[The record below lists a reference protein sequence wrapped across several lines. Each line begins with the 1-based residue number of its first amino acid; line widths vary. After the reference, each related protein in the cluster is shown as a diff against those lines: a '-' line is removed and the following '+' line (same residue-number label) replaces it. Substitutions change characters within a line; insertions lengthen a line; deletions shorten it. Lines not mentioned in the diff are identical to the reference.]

1 MKLAI
6 LLLILA
12 VGMIPISS
20 YADSG
25 EIGYK
30 LLPEKILEYT
40 DGTLQVFVE
49 ADGIMIPLGIVGL
62 KATSTDSEIIKIIGI
77 EPANEY
83 ITNIKIQALKPGE
96 ANIALAA
103 PGFLSQEIPIKVY
116 DNNNF
121 PTQIQMKITPNVF
134 PVDGPKYGYIGV
146 ELLTT
151 GGLPTKAEN
160 DTLIKFSTPNN
171 DIIEL
176 EKDQVLIKK
185 GEYFALN
192 EFKVLRSGDPIIF
205 AETEGMKKI
214 STFIEIQEAAE
225 PYKIQVYAF
234 PSSFTSYS
242 GSSGYLIVQLQDDDG
257 VPVIAGKDA
266 HVSITTTNP
275 DAEKNVSDDFVEIM
289 YNENRL
295 TIKEGSYWAYTSFTP
310 RPDLGDFTEDEF
322 QEYTISASA
331 EDFMA
336 TSTEIT
342 VLHKRVG
349 DDEIGQIKGGILIG
363 EGPGI
368 FHDVPFLTTGKKEL
382 IGAVILE
389 AEIDFIDK
397 LSSFT
402 IDADGKLVQDKILEV
417 GILPVITSKNLEMN
431 VGSSNSK
438 TVNFI
443 NPIIPEGSNSAL
455 VFGNTG
461 TIAPKDCSIE
471 FYLTDNDGV
480 STIIGDPY
488 GPVEDTLSLN
498 VEPLITKI
506 LAGTDFPILGYL
518 MESDS
523 SVDSSGDSD
532 EVSCYEDA
540 IGDEQESGRFGVTQF
555 TEDTILTFSADEYTE
570 IEPISVKQNQ
580 AYALMFAK
588 SNKVGTTTF
597 DIRGSNLVST
607 FTIQSHTTDPTS
619 FDLSYA
625 ESVLPDINT
634 LSALQVLDSAGNP
647 VYAKEDIEII
657 LVSSNE
663 SVMEV
668 PDTLVITK
676 DNYRTIFEI
685 KTLKEGD
692 AEIAILSEDLPLA
705 KFDLNVKGIQPEL
718 KMDISGSG
726 LVGEVMTAKL
736 SVSYPG
742 ISLSANELDVEWIVA
757 GAEIM
762 FAQEL
767 TNENGQASI
776 ELISN
781 TPSTANVK
789 AVVNGIGISNAESV
803 VSYSFAHPEGY
814 VEIVESDKTGL
825 GGIGLDSSDIIY
837 FIIPGAAAG
846 TFLFL
851 KRTNRL
857 EGLGEKFDEIK
868 EHISEIRE
876 RD

>member
-25 EIGYK
+25 EMGYK
-30 LLPEKILEYT
+30 LLPEKLLEYT

-49 ADGIMIPLGIVGL
+49 ADGLMIPLGIVGL

-103 PGFLSQEIPIKVY
+103 TGFFSQEIPIKVY

-151 GGLPTKAEN
+151 GGLPTKAES
-160 DTLIKFSTPNN
+160 DTIIKFLTPNN

-192 EFKVLRSGDPIIF
+192 EFKVLSSGDAIIF

-214 STFIEIQEAAE
+214 STFTKIQKAAE
-225 PYKIQVYAF
+225 PYKIQVYTF
-234 PSSFTSYS
+234 PSKFTSYS
-242 GSSGYLIVQLQDDDG
+242 GASAYLIIQLQDNDG
-257 VPVIAGKDA
+257 IPVIAEKDIR
-266 HVSITTTNP
+266 VSLTSTNP
-275 DAEKNVSDDFVEIM
+275 RAEVNTSNDFEEV
-289 YNENRL
+289 L
-295 TIKEGSYWAYTSFTP
+295 FQTKELIIEGGSYWAYTSFNP
-310 RPDLGDFTEDEF
+310 RPDLGGFTESDF
-322 QEYTISASA
+322 QIYTISASA
-331 EDFMA
+331 DDYISS
-336 TSTEIT
+336 STPIT
-342 VLHKRVG
+342 VIHERIGGG
-349 DDEIGQIKGGILIG
+349 DTGQVKGGILLG

-368 FHDVPFLTTGKKEL
+368 FADVPFLTTGNKEL
-382 IGAVILE
+382 LGVVYLE
-389 AEIDFIDK
+389 ATVTVTEQLDY
-397 LSSFT
+397 
-402 IDADGKLVQDKILEV
+402 LEEGSATV
-417 GILPVITSKNLEMN
+417 FASITDETTLPVQANRDVELDI
-431 VGSSNSK
+431 GSSSLK
-438 TVNFI
+438 TVNFV
-443 NPIIPEGSNSAL
+443 NPIVKQGTNTAL
-455 VFGNTG
+455 VFGYTG
-461 TIAPKDCSIE
+461 TVAPKDCSIE

-480 STIIGDPY
+480 STTVGKPY

-540 IGDEQESGRFGVTQF
+540 SGDEQESGRFGVTQF

-676 DNYRTIFEI
+676 DNYRIIFEI
-685 KTLKEGD
+685 KTLKEGN

-736 SVSYPG
+736 SVAYPG
-742 ISLSANELDVEWIVA
+742 ISLSANELDVEWIVT

-762 FAQEL
+762 FMQEI

-814 VEIVESDKTGL
+814 VEIIESDKTGL

-837 FIIPGAAAG
+837 FIIPGAAVGA
-846 TFLFL
+846 FLVL

-857 EGLGEKFDEIK
+857 GGLGEKFDEIK
-868 EHISEIRE
+868 ERISEIRE

>member
-25 EIGYK
+25 EMGYK
-30 LLPEKILEYT
+30 LLPEKLLEYT

-49 ADGIMIPLGIVGL
+49 ADGLMIPLGIVGL
-62 KATSTDSEIIKIIGI
+62 KATSTNSEIIKIIGI

-103 PGFLSQEIPIKVY
+103 TGFFSQEIPIKVY

-151 GGLPTKAEN
+151 GGLPTKAES
-160 DTLIKFSTPNN
+160 DTIIKFSTPNN

-192 EFKVLRSGDPIIF
+192 EFKVLSSGDAIIF

-214 STFIEIQEAAE
+214 STFIEIQKAAE
-225 PYKIQVYAF
+225 PYKIQVYTF
-234 PSSFTSYS
+234 PSKFTSYS
-242 GSSGYLIVQLQDDDG
+242 GASAYLIIQLQDNDG
-257 VPVIAGKDA
+257 IPVIAEKDIR
-266 HVSITTTNP
+266 VSLTSTNP
-275 DAEKNVSDDFVEIM
+275 RAEVNTSNDFEEV
-289 YNENRL
+289 L
-295 TIKEGSYWAYTSFTP
+295 FQTKELIIEGGSYWAYTSFNP
-310 RPDLGDFTEDEF
+310 RPDLGGFTESDF
-322 QEYTISASA
+322 QIYTISASA
-331 EDFMA
+331 DDYISS
-336 TSTEIT
+336 STPIT
-342 VLHKRVG
+342 VIHERIGGG
-349 DDEIGQIKGGILIG
+349 DTGQVKGGILLG

-368 FHDVPFLTTGKKEL
+368 FADVPFLTTGNKEL
-382 IGAVILE
+382 LGVVYLE
-389 AEIDFIDK
+389 ATVTVTEQLDY
-397 LSSFT
+397 
-402 IDADGKLVQDKILEV
+402 LEEGSATV
-417 GILPVITSKNLEMN
+417 FASITDETTLPVQANRDVELDI
-431 VGSSNSK
+431 GSSSLK
-438 TVNFI
+438 TVNFV
-443 NPIIPEGSNSAL
+443 NPIVKQGTNTAL
-455 VFGNTG
+455 VFGYTG
-461 TIAPKDCSIE
+461 TVAPKDCSIE

-480 STIIGDPY
+480 STTVGKPY

-532 EVSCYEDA
+532 EVSCYEGA
-540 IGDEQESGRFGVTQF
+540 SGDEQESGRFGVTQF

-676 DNYRTIFEI
+676 DNYRIIFEI

-742 ISLSANELDVEWIVA
+742 ISLSANELDVEWIVT

-762 FAQEL
+762 FMQEI

-837 FIIPGAAAG
+837 FIIPGAAVGA
-846 TFLFL
+846 FLVL

-857 EGLGEKFDEIK
+857 GGLGEKFDEIK
-868 EHISEIRE
+868 ERISEIRE